1 MHPSKLPILIE
12 QVLYH
17 AEFWYLIAAS
27 YTRRVDLILLDQQIR
42 ILPADAKHFLK
53 MLHRHHIRVV
63 LEHRQ
68 IPLRLSVRLF
78 LNQSAGCD
86 LAHSCPLFLVQCVN
100 YSTENTIC
108 KVPAVAEADLR
119 LVDDVL
125 VEVPGDQLH
134 PLALH
139 APLVD
144 LAGVDQLAAVD
155 DRKLVRWVDTNEN
168 IGVQGVQTR

>member
-68 IPLRLSVRLF
+68 IPLRLAIGFF

-86 LAHSCPLFLVQCVN
+86 LAYSCPLFLVQYVN

-108 KVPAVAEADLR
+108 KGQWSF
-119 LVDDVL
+119 
-125 VEVPGDQLH
+125 PGTIA
-134 PLALH
+134 LAKG
-139 APLVD
+139 D
-144 LAGVDQLAAVD
+144 
-155 DRKLVRWVDTNEN
+155 
-168 IGVQGVQTR
+168 I